1 MYEILVKS
9 GQSLDAADEFEKLI
23 LHCVKDNICHFDS
36 KVFRFPDGFP
46 MGGPFSSLM
55 ADVLMDRL
63 ERWVLNFA
71 RFSSLV
77 LLWYRY
83 VDDTF
88 CIWNGTD
95 SELETFTKDLH
106 TFDP

>member
-1 MYEILVKS
+1 MFTNIPVHKTVDIMYEVLVKS

-36 KVFRFPDGFP
+36 KVFRLPDGLP
-46 MGGPFSSLM
+46 MGGPLSSLM

-71 RFSSLV
+71 RFSSRV
-77 LLWYRY
+77 IFWYRY

-88 CIWNGTD
+88 CI
-95 SELETFTKDLH
+95 
-106 TFDP
+106 